1 MADNNKALTLEE
13 LEAHIDKYDVK
24 SFQPGGKNAPAA
36 AGAAAGG
43 TAAAIPNV
51 CPAYKMVKP
60 ILQAVLLIPFLSK
73 KIKDA
78 IKAFMSVMDAICP

>member
-1 MADNNKALTLEE
+1 MSDKALTNEE
-13 LEAHIDKYDVK
+13 LEAHVDKYLSTV
-24 SFQPGGKNAPAA
+24 QAA
-36 AGAAAGG
+36 ASKPQAAAAAGG